1 MKVLVTGGTG
11 FLGREVV
18 RQLQAKGHQA
28 VLLVRPGRKPDDLE
42 AGLETV
48 SGDVTDLDSLHAALR
63 TVPPCDALLHMAALV
78 QMWMPDRRA
87 FDRVNVQGLLNVL
100 EAGRRAGVGRMVY
113 SSSFMALG
121 PSGTRP
127 RREEDPPAGPPF
139 HNDYERT
146 KYLAD
151 QVARRAMAAGVPLVS
166 VYPGVVYGPGTLT
179 AGGLVTQQVQLF
191 LTKGLPG
198 ILGPGDQ
205 PVCYAFVGDV
215 AAGVVAALE
224 RGKIGRG
231 YILGGENATLNQFM
245 DTLAS
250 VSGKPAPTRH
260 IPYAVA
266 WWLGRLQWWWAEMT
280 GRPPELTHQV
290 VGIYRKSWAYDSRR
304 AEDELGYTTTTL
316 ADGLAATVK
325 WLRTAGHVG

>member
-1 MKVLVTGGTG
+1 VRVLVTGGTG
-11 FLGREVV
+11 FLGREVA
-18 RQLQAKGHQA
+18 RQLLARDHQV

-48 SGDVTDLDSLHAALR
+48 PGDVTDPGSLHAALAG
-63 TVPPCDALLHMAALV
+63 TPACDAVIHMAALV
-78 QMWMPDRRA
+78 QMWVPDRRA
-87 FDRVNVQGLLNVL
+87 FDQVNVQGLLNVL

-121 PSGTRP
+121 PSGAHP

-151 QVARRAMAAGVPLVS
+151 QVARRAMAAGAPLVS

-179 AGGLVTQQVQLF
+179 AGGLVTQQVLLF

-205 PVCYAFVGDV
+205 PVCYAYVSDV
-215 AAGVVAALE
+215 AAGVVAAME
-224 RGKIGRG
+224 RGQPGRG

-245 DTLAS
+245 ETLAK

-260 IPYAVA
+260 IPYGVA
-266 WWLGRLQWWWAEMT
+266 WCLGRLQWWWAEMT
-280 GRPPELTHQV
+280 GKPPELTHEV
-290 VGIYRKSWAYDSRR
+290 VGIYRKAWACDPRR
-304 AEDELGYTTTTL
+304 AVEELDYNTTSL

-325 WLRTAGHVG
+325 WLRTAGHVA